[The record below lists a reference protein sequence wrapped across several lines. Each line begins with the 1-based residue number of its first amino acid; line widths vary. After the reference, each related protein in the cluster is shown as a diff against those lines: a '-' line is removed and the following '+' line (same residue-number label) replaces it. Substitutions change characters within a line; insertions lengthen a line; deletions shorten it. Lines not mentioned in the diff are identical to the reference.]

1 MIKLTEFLKASSVDV
16 DMGNYKVHLA
26 TGNPLEAFFRG
37 DFKSWQ
43 ERQTRRNFPCKMVVS
58 LIELRKNKW
67 LFAGVYK
74 ILGHKKVS
82 AKHIEYSTE
91 LLSGQDELI
100 GRIVVHH
107 IRTSRP
113 TYLNGKKDGGDFE
126 VSEILPSRLTIRDFP
141 GHNSVL
147 VNYGQLKSIIEQVVQ
162 TWHGAL
168 SNVKG
173 VYLITDNSCGK
184 QYVGSAVGGSGI
196 WQRWSDYVKSG
207 HGGNKE
213 LRALLKEKGVDH
225 KSHFQYSILEIADT
239 HSTDDQIRSRESY
252 WKKVLRS
259 KEFGYNS
266 N

>member
-1 MIKLTEFLKASSVDV
+1 MIKLTDFLKASKIDV

-26 TGNPLEAFFRG
+26 TGDPLEAFFSNT
-37 DFKSWQ
+37 FKKWQ
-43 ERQTRRNFPCKMVVS
+43 EYQTQRNFQCKMVIS
-58 LIELRKNKW
+58 LIELRRDKW

-82 AKHIEYSTE
+82 DKHIDYSTA
-91 LLSGQDELI
+91 LLAGQDDLI

-107 IRTSRP
+107 NRIGRAS
-113 TYLNGKKDGGDFE
+113 YLIGKQDGGEFE
-126 VSEILPSRLTIRDFP
+126 VAEILPTRLTIENFP
-141 GHNSVL
+141 GYNSVCISNTRL
-147 VNYGQLKSIIEQVVQ
+147 QSIIEQGVQ

-168 SNVKG
+168 SSVKG

-184 QYVGSAVGGSGI
+184 QYVGSAVGSSGI
-196 WQRWSDYVKSG
+196 WQRWSDYANDG

-213 LRALLKEKGVDH
+213 LKAVLKEKGVDH
-225 KSHFQYSILEIADT
+225 KNHFQYSILEIADT
-239 HSTDDQIRSRESY
+239 HSTDDQIRSRETF
-252 WKKVLRS
+252 WKEVLRS